1 MKSVH
6 TAAFAFL
13 LSGIF
18 FSHVAAAAT
27 CEEETNK
34 LNQELAANGAA
45 SISDTTKFASTLRS
59 LNQNGRLPG
68 SYITSDEAKRLG
80 WSGKDD
86 ETLWGLKPTNNKMI
100 GGDSYRN
107 STLPAAQNWYSA
119 DVDVNRG
126 YRSNKRLIYSQSS
139 ATKFISPDKYQNFL
153 EVEPCQ

>member
-6 TAAFAFL
+6 KTALAFV
-13 LSGIF
+13 LSGVFIC
-18 FSHVAAAAT
+18 HAATAAT
-27 CEEETNK
+27 CEDEVSK
-34 LNQELAANGAA
+34 LNQELADHGAA
-45 SISDTTKFASTLRS
+45 KILDTAKLATTLRS

-68 SYITSDEAKRLG
+68 GYITSDEAKKLG

-86 ETLWGLKPTNNKMI
+86 ETLWGVKPTNGKMI

-107 STLPAAQNWYSA
+107 SALPAAQNWYSA
-119 DVDVNRG
+119 DIDVSRG